1 MGKAPNAL
9 CCSGRLAGIYES
21 VFDILYLF
29 SIRVFWMPRA
39 HFMRMLSGCS
49 R

>member
-1 MGKAPNAL
+1 MGKALNAL
-9 CCSGRLAGIYES
+9 CCSGRLADSYES
-21 VFDILYLF
+21 VLDTLYLF